1 MDPKCI
7 LFLVPN
13 SGAEKWPISQQP
25 VATCG
30 LSSGKQHGT
39 KKKEARH
46 EQRSGGILEHSGN
59 RSGAFWCRSGAF
71 WGLSGVVLE
80 HSGVVLMSSGIVL
93 EHSGGLLDHSVGRSG
108 AF

>member
-1 MDPKCI
+1 MGSP
-7 LFLVPN
+7 
-13 SGAEKWPISQQP
+13 
-25 VATCG
+25 
-30 LSSGKQHGT
+30 SGKQHGT

-59 RSGAFWCRSGAF
+59 RSRAFWCRSGAF

-80 HSGVVLMSSGIVL
+80 HSGVVLMSSGVVL

-108 AF
+108 TF